1 MLSKIF
7 CKCEKCG
14 SCCEAKDGIVLT
26 SLPPQYQYSYS
37 CTQCGHAGV
46 TTEVF
51 DETAPEILNKMSGSS
66 EEIIIKLLQEIK
78 ESLNQIILKLDF
90 ESFQKSDNYI
100 PKTVPLKQ
108 QEFWYED
115 QINKCELCPNYNYSK
130 ELVIGD
136 SPCTFC
142 PNNPYRVIC
151 QTSLDNLEK

>member
-26 SLPPQYQYSYS
+26 SLPPQYQYSYN
-37 CTQCGHAGV
+37 CAQCGHAGV

-51 DETAPEILNKMSGSS
+51 DETAPEILNKTSESS
-66 EEIIIKLLQEIK
+66 EQIIIKLLQEIK

-90 ESFQKSDNYI
+90 DQLQKSDTYV
-100 PKTVPLKQ
+100 PEVVPLKQ
-108 QEFWYED
+108 QEFWYGHRK
-115 QINKCELCPNYNYSK
+115 NKCESCPNNNYTK
-130 ELVIGD
+130 ELIIGD

-142 PNNPYRVIC
+142 PDNPYRVTC
-151 QTSLDNLEK
+151 QTSLNNLEK